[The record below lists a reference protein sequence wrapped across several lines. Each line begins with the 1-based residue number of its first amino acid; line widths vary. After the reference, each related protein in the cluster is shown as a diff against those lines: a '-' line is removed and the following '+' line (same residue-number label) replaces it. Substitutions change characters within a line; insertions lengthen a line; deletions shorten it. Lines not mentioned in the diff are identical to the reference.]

1 MNAPELIALLRS
13 RPKACGRLGITFQF
27 YSDDDQEWWWGNTM
41 IGTDD
46 ISEVYRHAITGA
58 AVNWCD
64 EHGIEVERTG
74 DGEYRAWVGS
84 NFYDHETRLHALLAA
99 IEASEET
106 TT

>member
-13 RPKACGRLGITFQF
+13 RPKACGRLGIDMREHAADVPEGPILF
-27 YSDDDQEWWWGNTM
+27 E
-41 IGTDD
+41 TDED
-46 ISEVYRHAITGA
+46 VVARGFLNWLTGA